1 MYPVLHQLVSSP
13 KQLSGDQDDRCCA
26 ITNFLVLLMRKINQN
41 LAGGVLNVEQA
52 ENGGAVVRYG
62 DVLFMC

>member
-1 MYPVLHQLVSSP
+1 
-13 KQLSGDQDDRCCA
+13 
-26 ITNFLVLLMRKINQN
+26 MRKINQN